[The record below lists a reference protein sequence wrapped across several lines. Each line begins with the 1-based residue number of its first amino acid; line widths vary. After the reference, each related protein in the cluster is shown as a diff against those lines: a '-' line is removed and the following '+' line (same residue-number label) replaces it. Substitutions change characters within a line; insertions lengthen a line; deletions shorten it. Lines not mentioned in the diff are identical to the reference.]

1 MTDLDALAA
10 LAEAATPGPWTHDDE
25 SDYQGL
31 VRIWR
36 DIDPPP
42 VMTMGRVHAADAAY
56 IAAADPTT
64 ILALVERLRAAEAVC
79 DRVLA
84 MAAFYEWDA
93 PANTSPS
100 DGRWFG
106 QPEAALQDA
115 IDGWEATRGK

>member
-1 MTDLDALAA
+1 MTDLDALAT
-10 LAEAATPGPWTHDDE
+10 LAEAATPGPWKHDDE

-64 ILALVERLRAAEAVC
+64 VKSLIARLHAAEAVC
-79 DRVLA
+79 EALSRLRD
-84 MAAFYEWDA
+84 
-93 PANTSPS
+93 SS
-100 DGRWFG
+100 D
-106 QPEAALQDA
+106 PMVVAALDA
-115 IDGWEATRGK
+115 WEATR